1 MLQEPARATR
11 YVRIT
16 NQIRYGTNKTK
27 HFFMCPEYKNTKAI
41 QVIFLLVILKEY
53 MTLHRVSTYYTDKH
67 VQETPK

>member
-27 HFFMCPEYKNTKAI
+27 HLFMLNGAI
-41 QVIFLLVILKEY
+41 F
-53 MTLHRVSTYYTDKH
+53 
-67 VQETPK
+67 